1 MARINV
7 SGNKQIQVDTDL
19 KITEKQHD
27 KLVEHLIEKLDFGK
41 VMRDNQADKFE
52 VIDKAV
58 YGYLVLDADDE
69 KRRKDN
75 EKGYGVKPTDAVLP
89 LTQVQIDDAI
99 TFLIE
104 VLGVDNDM
112 YGAIAAKDKQ
122 AVAVAFSSLMNEHA
136 SRFSHVVELNKFL
149 FDAFKY
155 NFGGMI
161 PEWQIVKGNKVKNG
175 IGVGVETEYGTIY
188 EGNKLTAIDAYNFF
202 YDVSVPAVKL
212 HSEGEFFATCEVF
225 TKFKIKKMEAD
236 ESIYGTGR
244 FIEDNNYSIK
254 YFREKPTIRSD
265 RHSGNSSSWLSTL
278 SAGES
283 KTSTA
288 GIELIKFYIW
298 LSPKEF
304 GLGNEETQNIYRVT
318 LANSKHVVRIQKMNN
333 AHGLLP
339 IGITMPWDDGFQE
352 ATKSYAEILVPLQT
366 FASAQMNVHQKANR
380 KALYGQTFYN
390 KNVIDLDDN
399 YDPVAAK
406 VPVNAPPDVDIR
418 RAIHQIYDAPKT
430 ENTMRDVGQ
439 VIELMQ
445 QILPTDIL
453 KQVAGLERATQ
464 YQAASTVQGANRRNL
479 KIAKIINAQGFS
491 IVKHIQMYNIL
502 QYQQSMEV
510 LTQEGELIQTN
521 VNDFRDTKMEF
532 AISEGLKG
540 IDKLSMIINIK
551 EVLNSIL
558 QSQQANQQI
567 NVVEVINYW
576 TSMLGDKTDFSQFK
590 FKSEIDKLSPE
601 MKDLAFQLLQ
611 QAMAA
616 QEGGQAGVEGQP
628 TGQLPAGVPQ

>member
-1 MARINV
+1 MAVNLG
-7 SGNKQIQVDTDL
+7 SKKKFQVDIDL
-19 KITEKQHD
+19 TLSEKNHTNLVKHLID
-27 KLVEHLIEKLDFGK
+27 KLEFSKQ
-41 VMRDNQADKFE
+41 MRDSQADKFE
-52 VIDKAV
+52 TIDRKV
-58 YGYLVLDADDE
+58 YGYLVLDNDDE
-69 KRRKDN
+69 KRERDN
-75 EKGYGVKPTDAVLP
+75 QKGYGVKPTDTVLP

-112 YGAIAAKDKQ
+112 YGAIAPKAKQ
-122 AVAVAFSSLMNEHA
+122 AVAVAFASVMNEHA
-136 SRFSHVVELNKFL
+136 SKFSHIIQLNKFL
-149 FDAFKY
+149 LDAFKY
-155 NFGGMI
+155 NFAGMI
-161 PEWQIVKGNKVKNG
+161 PEWEQVWGNKIKSG
-175 IGVGVETEYGTIY
+175 IGTGVETEYGVVY
-188 EGNKLTAIDAYNFF
+188 EGNKLTTIDPYNFF
-202 YDVSVPAVKL
+202 YDVSVNPTVL
-212 HSEGEFFATCEVF
+212 QNEGEFFATCDVYSE
-225 TKFKIKKMEAD
+225 FKVRKMEAD
-236 ESIYGTGR
+236 KKIFGLNS
-244 FIEDNNYSIK
+244 FIDGKDFKIK
-254 YFREKPTIRSD
+254 YYREKPIIRAD
-265 RHSGNSSSWLSTL
+265 RNSNNSTSWLSML

-283 KTSTA
+283 KTSSK
-288 GIELIKFYIW
+288 GVELTQFYIW
-298 LSPKEF
+298 LQPKEF
-304 GLGNEETQNIYRVT
+304 GLGTETTQNIYRVI
-318 LANSKHVVRIQKMNN
+318 LANGEYVVRLQKMNN

-339 IGITMPWDDGFQE
+339 IGITMPWEDGFKE
-352 ATKSYAEILVPLQT
+352 ETKSYAEILLPLQT
-366 FASAQMNVHQKANR
+366 FASAQMNVHIKANR
-380 KALYGQTFYN
+380 KALYGVTYYN
-390 KNVIDLDDN
+390 KNVMNLDDN
-399 YDPVAAK
+399 YDPIASK
-406 VPVNAPPDVDIR
+406 VPVNVPPDFDINKAFAQHR
-418 RAIHQIYDAPKT
+418 DTPDT
-430 ENTMRDVGQ
+430 SNTMRDIGQ
-439 VIELMQ
+439 VLELMQ

-479 KIAKIINAQGFS
+479 KIAKIINGQGFTP
-491 IVKHIQMYNIL
+491 IKQMQMYNIL
-502 QYQQSMEV
+502 QYQKSMEI
-510 LTQEGELIQTN
+510 LTPEGELTEVN
-521 VNDFRDTKMEF
+521 VNDFRDTKIEF